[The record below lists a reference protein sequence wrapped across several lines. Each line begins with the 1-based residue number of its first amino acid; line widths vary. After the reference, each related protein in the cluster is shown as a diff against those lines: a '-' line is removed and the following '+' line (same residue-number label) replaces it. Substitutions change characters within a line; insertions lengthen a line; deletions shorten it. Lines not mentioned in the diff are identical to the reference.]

1 MRLHLSENDRYLQVF
16 DCGYISRDYKLEVTS
31 CDLKFPSIW
40 WERIKGRGKYLK
52 ERGTMGDKKAL
63 VPAEVIV
70 RKILFLR
77 GEKVL
82 LDRDLAEL
90 YGVETRVLNQ
100 AVSRNKKRFPEDFMF
115 TLAREEIKRISQSVT
130 SSKIKY
136 SKRVTAFTE
145 QGVAMLSS
153 VLNSDRAIEVNIA
166 IMRAFVQLRKM
177 IASNEELARKL
188 DELEEKYDE
197 QFRIVFEAIRVLIE
211 HDEKPPK
218 KIGFET

>member
-1 MRLHLSENDRYLQVF
+1 
-16 DCGYISRDYKLEVTS
+16 
-31 CDLKFPSIW
+31 
-40 WERIKGRGKYLK
+40 
-52 ERGTMGDKKAL
+52 MGDKKAV
-63 VPAEVIV
+63 VPTEVIV
-70 RKILFLR
+70 TKIIFLR

-100 AVSRNKKRFPEDFMF
+100 AVGRNKKRFPEDFMF
-115 TLAREEIKRISQSVT
+115 VLTREEITRISQSVT

-153 VLNSDRAIEVNIA
+153 VLNSDRAVEVNIA

-177 IASNEELARKL
+177 IASNEELAHKL

-197 QFRIVFEAIRVLIE
+197 QFRIVFDAIRALIE

-218 KIGFET
+218 KIGFKV

>member
-1 MRLHLSENDRYLQVF
+1 
-16 DCGYISRDYKLEVTS
+16 
-31 CDLKFPSIW
+31 
-40 WERIKGRGKYLK
+40 
-52 ERGTMGDKKAL
+52 MGDKKAV
-63 VPAEVIV
+63 VPTEVIV
-70 RKILFLR
+70 TKIIFLR

-90 YGVETRVLNQ
+90 YGVETRMLNQ
-100 AVSRNKKRFPEDFMF
+100 AVGRNKKRFPEDFMF
-115 TLAREEIKRISQSVT
+115 VLTREEITRISQSVT

-153 VLNSDRAIEVNIA
+153 VLNSDRAVEVNIA

-177 IASNEELARKL
+177 IASNAELAHKL

-197 QFRIVFEAIRVLIE
+197 QFRIVFDAIRALIE
-211 HDEKPPK
+211 HDQKPPK
-218 KIGFET
+218 KIGFKV

>member
-1 MRLHLSENDRYLQVF
+1 MRPVE
-16 DCGYISRDYKLEVTS
+16 K
-31 CDLKFPSIW
+31 K
-40 WERIKGRGKYLK
+40 RGI
-52 ERGTMGDKKAL
+52 MGEKKAL
-63 VPAEVIV
+63 VPTEVIV
-70 RKILFLR
+70 TKIIFLR

-90 YGVETRVLNQ
+90 YGVETRMLNQ
-100 AVSRNKKRFPEDFMF
+100 AVGRNKKRFPEDFMF
-115 TLAREEIKRISQSVT
+115 VLTREEITRISQSVT

-153 VLNSDRAIEVNIA
+153 VLNSDRAVEVNIA

-177 IASNEELARKL
+177 IASNEELAHKL

-197 QFRIVFEAIRVLIE
+197 QFRIVFDAIRALIE

-218 KIGFET
+218 KIGFKV